1 MREELPGYTGKVVL
15 VVGSSRGLGRRVAEL
30 MAAQGARVII
40 NSASTAVDGRIVAR
54 SIKSAGGQASY
65 IGADVSCEDQVAAMA
80 ELVREKFGR
89 LDIVV
94 HCAAGGPEARV
105 MDATLPMFERTFSV
119 NSYSLVTLARHL
131 SPLMPA
137 GSRFVYMSSM
147 GAIRASHGYGVVG
160 AAKAASEALIRSL
173 ALELAPSGITVNG
186 LRTTAF
192 PSLSLRYF
200 SGSGDWLAMCDR
212 ESPLGPPP
220 VEKVAET
227 ILLLCS
233 SGADY
238 ITGQVLNVDG
248 GWLTSV
254 QRTAS
259 PEPGELIFGVNRH
272 SSPQPGS
279 GENAI

>member
-1 MREELPGYTGKVVL
+1 MREELPGYTGKVAL
-15 VVGSSRGLGRRVAEL
+15 VVGSSRGLGRQVAEL
-30 MAAQGARVII
+30 MAGQGARVIV
-40 NSASTAVDGRIVAR
+40 NSASTAVDGRNVAR
-54 SIKSAGGQASY
+54 TIRKNGGQAHY
-65 IGADVSCEDQVAAMA
+65 VCADVASEDQVAAMGD
-80 ELVREKFGR
+80 LIKEKFAR

-94 HCAAGGPEARV
+94 HCAAGGSEARV

-119 NSYSLVTLARHL
+119 NSYSMVTLARHL

-137 GSRFVYMSSM
+137 GSRFMYMSSM

-160 AAKAASEALIRSL
+160 AAKAASEALVRSL
-173 ALELAPSGITVNG
+173 ALELAPLDITVNA

-200 SGSGDWLAMCDR
+200 SSSGDWLDMCER

-220 VEKVAET
+220 VEKVAEA

-233 SGADY
+233 EGAGY

-254 QRTAS
+254 VRARGTDADAS
-259 PEPGELIFGVNRH
+259 PIPH
-272 SSPQPGS
+272 
-279 GENAI
+279 

>member
-1 MREELPGYTGKVVL
+1 MREDLPGYRDKVVL

-30 MAAQGARVII
+30 MAGQGARVVV

-54 SIKSAGGQASY
+54 AIKGAGGQASY
-65 IGADVSCEDQVAAMA
+65 ICADVSDEEQVAAMA
-80 ELVREKFGR
+80 GLVREKFGR
-89 LDIVV
+89 LDVVV
-94 HCAAGGPEARV
+94 HCAAGGSEARV
-105 MDATLPMFERTFSV
+105 IDATLPMFERTFSV

-137 GSRFVYMSSM
+137 GSRFLYMSSV

-160 AAKAASEALIRSL
+160 AAKAASEALVRSL

-200 SGSGDWLAMCDR
+200 SGGGDWLELCDR
-212 ESPLGPPP
+212 EAPLGPPP
-220 VEKVAET
+220 PEKIAET

-233 SGADY
+233 GGADY
-238 ITGQVLNVDG
+238 LTGQVLNLDG

-254 QRTAS
+254 QRTVPSGAG
-259 PEPGELIFGVNRH
+259 PGPAAH
-272 SSPQPGS
+272 
-279 GENAI
+279 

>member
-1 MREELPGYTGKVVL
+1 MRDELPGFTGKVVL
-15 VVGSSRGLGRRVAEL
+15 VVGSSRGLGRRIAEL
-30 MAAQGARVII
+30 VAGQGAQVIV
-40 NSASTAVDGRIVAR
+40 NSASTAVDGRTVAR
-54 SIKSAGGQASY
+54 SIRKAGGQAQY
-65 IGADVSCEDQVAAMA
+65 ICADVSCEDQVAAMA
-80 ELVREKFGR
+80 AVIREKVGR
-89 LDIVV
+89 LDIVI
-94 HCAAGGPEARV
+94 HCAAGGSEARV

-131 SPLMPA
+131 SPLMPP

-160 AAKAASEALIRSL
+160 AAKAASEALVRSL
-173 ALELAPSGITVNG
+173 ALELAPLGITVNG
-186 LRTTAF
+186 VRTTAF

-200 SGSGDWLAMCDR
+200 SGSDDWLAMCDR

-220 VEKVAET
+220 VEKLAET

-233 SGADY
+233 QGAHY

-254 QRTAS
+254 QRTA
-259 PEPGELIFGVNRH
+259 PAGAGPT
-272 SSPQPGS
+272 SSS
-279 GENAI
+279 E

>member
-1 MREELPGYTGKVVL
+1 MMREELPGYTGKVVL

-147 GAIRASHGYGVVG
+147 GAS
-160 AAKAASEALIRSL
+160 
-173 ALELAPSGITVNG
+173 PTPQT
-186 LRTTAF
+186 RT
-192 PSLSLRYF
+192 R
-200 SGSGDWLAMCDR
+200 
-212 ESPLGPPP
+212 
-220 VEKVAET
+220 
-227 ILLLCS
+227 
-233 SGADY
+233 SGA
-238 ITGQVLNVDG
+238 IARGRRLAEQ
-248 GWLTSV
+248 
-254 QRTAS
+254 QRTCGCA
-259 PEPGELIFGVNRH
+259 VA
-272 SSPQPGS
+272 QPS
-279 GENAI
+279 NWHRRT